1 MIIENLCLYG
11 GQDMGSLLNVPKSM
25 AITLN
30 SALVKKQKLKRKK

>member
-11 GQDMGSLLNVPKSM
+11 GQDMGSLLSAPKSM
-25 AITLN
+25 VVTLN